1 MVLFGKHLFVF
12 YNHVTVLM
20 AFLFQM
26 LHFWLL
32 VLLAGSGQRQPYL

>member
-1 MVLFGKHLFVF
+1 MVPFGKHLFVF
-12 YNHVTVLM
+12 YNQVTVLM

-32 VLLAGSGQRQPYL
+32 VLLAGRRQRQKYL